1 MKQLP
6 QAVLALISGAL
17 FGVGLAVSGMTKPA
31 KVIGFLDVFGAW
43 DASLVFVMMG
53 AIAVNLLA
61 YRLVRRRAKPVLA
74 PAFALPTR
82 RDIDL
87 RLLSGAALFGVGWG
101 VGGYC
106 PGPALTSLPVA
117 TSSVV
122 TFVVAMALGMLLASQ
137 LEARVAV
144 RAPDRA
150 RRSPIANAPRSAPS
164 ACEE

>member
-82 RDIDL
+82 RDID
-87 RLLSGAALFGVGWG
+87 
-101 VGGYC
+101 
-106 PGPALTSLPVA
+106 
-117 TSSVV
+117 
-122 TFVVAMALGMLLASQ
+122 
-137 LEARVAV
+137 
-144 RAPDRA
+144 
-150 RRSPIANAPRSAPS
+150 
-164 ACEE
+164 